1 MHAEALRDTKFFGR
15 MSPYIVIEHRKL
27 RYKTQED
34 EDGHTE
40 PVWNHEIDI
49 PIYSMDEDIKIE
61 CFELGIIYDELI
73 CSTAIKISEI
83 RENHNSE
90 IEVPLYYKNKF
101 AGLLKLFC
109 FINKLKSKLF
119 FNNNL

>member
-1 MHAEALRDTKFFGR
+1 MKDNPLHPYKEEKTTISASPTGEEAIGEIKFKVLHAEALRDTKFFGR

-61 CFELGIIYDELI
+61 CFELGMIYDELI
-73 CSTAIKISEI
+73 C
-83 RENHNSE
+83 
-90 IEVPLYYKNKF
+90 
-101 AGLLKLFC
+101 
-109 FINKLKSKLF
+109 
-119 FNNNL
+119 